1 MPDTPEES
9 PRGGAYPRYVLLVL
23 VLVYVFNFLD
33 RQIVSILAERIKA
46 DLGVSDAQLGFLYGT
61 VFAVFFAIFG
71 IPLGRLAD
79 AWDRRR
85 LIAWGAAFWSLM
97 TALSGFAKSFPH
109 LALARMGV
117 GVGEASAAPAAY
129 SLLSDWF
136 PKEKRATVLGLYSS
150 GIYIGAGLG
159 LGIGGLVVDRWD
171 TAFPSG
177 TGPFGLRGWQA
188 AFLAVGLPGLV
199 LAAWVRSLREPARA
213 ASHPPLTTTP
223 VRTFLRESA
232 SVIPPFTL
240 FALAA
245 AGAGATGVLVNV
257 AAFAAL
263 GGLAWLLAAALGNP
277 AQWIA
282 LAVGLYA
289 VFSWA
294 QALRLTSRQDFD
306 LVFKNRALVLANLG
320 FGLVAFGTYGT
331 SFWIAPYFVR
341 VHHLNLAKTG
351 LLLGGI
357 SAAGGWLGAT
367 CGGLLA
373 DAWGRKRADGRLL
386 VGAASALL
394 PIPLALG
401 MLAAPSLALAAA
413 LALPI
418 TVLTALWVAPA
429 TTTAQE
435 LVPPRLRGTASAV
448 LLLHTTFLGLA
459 LGPYTVGRLS
469 VTTGSLK
476 AALALALPVNLA
488 AGLLLVLAAR
498 ALPRPA
504 AS

>member
-1 MPDTPEES
+1 MPETPGDS
-9 PRGGAYPRYVLLVL
+9 PKGGAYPRYVLVVL

-46 DLGVSDAQLGFLYGT
+46 DLGVTDAQLGFLYGT
-61 VFAVFFAIFG
+61 VFAVFFAVFG

-97 TALSGFAKSFPH
+97 TALSGFAKNFPQ

-171 TAFPSG
+171 LAFPSG

-232 SVIPPFTL
+232 SVLPPFTL

-245 AGAGATGVLVNV
+245 AGAGAAGVLGNV

-263 GGLAWLLAAALGNP
+263 GGLAWLLTLALGNP

-282 LAVGLYA
+282 LAAGLYA

-294 QALRLTSRQDFD
+294 QALRLRSREDFD
-306 LVFKNRALVLANLG
+306 LVFRNRALVLANLG

-367 CGGLLA
+367 CGRTPRGRVGQEARGRPPPRRRGLGPPSDPARARDARGPLA
-373 DAWGRKRADGRLL
+373 RARRPRSRCRSRSSRRSGSRPRRRRRRSSSRP
-386 VGAASALL
+386 GCAARRARCFSCTRRSSASPSGPTRSGASAST
-394 PIPLALG
+394 PGA
-401 MLAAPSLALAAA
+401 
-413 LALPI
+413 
-418 TVLTALWVAPA
+418 
-429 TTTAQE
+429 
-435 LVPPRLRGTASAV
+435 
-448 LLLHTTFLGLA
+448 
-459 LGPYTVGRLS
+459 
-469 VTTGSLK
+469 
-476 AALALALPVNLA
+476 
-488 AGLLLVLAAR
+488 
-498 ALPRPA
+498 
-504 AS
+504 

>member
-1 MPDTPEES
+1 MSEDS
-9 PRGGAYPRYVLLVL
+9 GSRGAYPRYVLAVL

-46 DLGVSDAQLGFLYGT
+46 DLGVTDAQLGFLYGT
-61 VFAVFFAIFG
+61 VFAVFFAVFG

-97 TALSGFAKSFPH
+97 TALSGFAKSFPQ

-171 TAFPSG
+171 AAFPSG

-232 SVIPPFTL
+232 SVLPPFTL

-245 AGAGATGVLVNV
+245 AGAGTAGILGNL

-263 GGLAWLLAAALGNP
+263 GGLAWLLTAALGNA

-282 LAVGLYA
+282 LGAGLYA
-289 VFSWA
+289 VF
-294 QALRLTSRQDFD
+294 
-306 LVFKNRALVLANLG
+306 
-320 FGLVAFGTYGT
+320 
-331 SFWIAPYFVR
+331 
-341 VHHLNLAKTG
+341 
-351 LLLGGI
+351 
-357 SAAGGWLGAT
+357 
-367 CGGLLA
+367 
-373 DAWGRKRADGRLL
+373 
-386 VGAASALL
+386 
-394 PIPLALG
+394 
-401 MLAAPSLALAAA
+401 
-413 LALPI
+413 
-418 TVLTALWVAPA
+418 
-429 TTTAQE
+429 
-435 LVPPRLRGTASAV
+435 
-448 LLLHTTFLGLA
+448 
-459 LGPYTVGRLS
+459 
-469 VTTGSLK
+469 
-476 AALALALPVNLA
+476 
-488 AGLLLVLAAR
+488 
-498 ALPRPA
+498 
-504 AS
+504 

>member
-1 MPDTPEES
+1 M
-9 PRGGAYPRYVLLVL
+9 
-23 VLVYVFNFLD
+23 
-33 RQIVSILAERIKA
+33 
-46 DLGVSDAQLGFLYGT
+46 
-61 VFAVFFAIFG
+61 FAVFFAVFG

-79 AWDRRR
+79 VVGPAPPHRVGHRVLEPHDGALGPREEFSAARARRGWVSASARRARRPQRTRSCPTGSRRR
-85 LIAWGAAFWSLM
+85 S
-97 TALSGFAKSFPH
+97 
-109 LALARMGV
+109 ARRS
-117 GVGEASAAPAAY
+117 SA
-129 SLLSDWF
+129 
-136 PKEKRATVLGLYSS
+136 LYSS

-159 LGIGGLVVDRWD
+159 LGIGGFIVDRWD
-171 TAFPSG
+171 LAFP
-177 TGPFGLRGWQA
+177 TGSAPFGLRGWQA
-188 AFLAVGLPGLV
+188 AFLAVGLPGLL
-199 LAAWVRSLREPARA
+199 LAAWVRSLVEPARA
-213 ASHPPLTTTP
+213 ASHPPLTATP
-223 VRTFLRESA
+223 IRMLLRESA
-232 SVIPPFTL
+232 AVIPPFTL

-245 AGAGATGVLVNV
+245 AGAGTAGVLANV
-257 AAFAAL
+257 AVFAVL
-263 GGLAWLLAAALGNP
+263 GGLAALLTSLLGNP

-282 LAVGLYA
+282 LGAGLYA

-294 QALRLTSRQDFD
+294 QALRLRSREDFD
-306 LVFKNRALVLANLG
+306 LVFRNRALVLANLG
-320 FGLVAFGTYGT
+320 FGLAAFGTYGT

-341 VHHLNLAKTG
+341 FHHLNLAKTG

-367 CGGLLA
+367 SGGLLA

-386 VGAASALL
+386 VGAASALV

-418 TVLTALWVAPA
+418 TVLAALWVAPA

-469 VTTGSLK
+469 LAAGSLR
-476 AALALALPVNLA
+476 AALALALPVNLL

-498 ALPRPA
+498 ALTRPG